1 MGQILPQL
9 VVLRVHPRGSA
20 CPSAPLRFCH
30 LLMETSPDALRVQGA
45 RPPHA
50 ADSAGSR
57 LHLNKFCFFF
67 PRYKVFPLPAGG
79 WIAALFLDLQTG

>member
-30 LLMETSPDALRVQGA
+30 LLMENSPMRRVSRALGRRTLRIRRA
-45 RPPHA
+45 RA
-50 ADSAGSR
+50 
-57 LHLNKFCFFF
+57 C
-67 PRYKVFPLPAGG
+67 
-79 WIAALFLDLQTG
+79 I